1 MWLVQLWIELIEC
14 LLVSFWRLASPQVIL
29 KTRHIGGIFHSQSGS
44 LLLVEVHM
52 SKGLIGGI
60 PLERI
65 KCVHG
70 LLFMN
75 VFFLMKAY
83 MLKCV
88 TVLDFML
95 ELHFERGGTDEKT
108 KLCNAKK
115 EKKRNTLSQL
125 IRLIGNKAVTR
136 LRASRNF
143 PELKLGAFSL

>member
-1 MWLVQLWIELIEC
+1 MQLWIELIEC
-14 LLVSFWRLASPQVIL
+14 LLVFFWRLASPQVIL
-29 KTRHIGGIFHSQSGS
+29 KTRHIGGIFHFQSGS

-60 PLERI
+60 LLEKI

-75 VFFLMKAY
+75 VFSLMKAY

-95 ELHFERGGTDEKT
+95 ELHFERGGTDEKI